1 MTTEQYIDTLLECM
15 KDIMGEP
22 STVEEDEKDMVWR
35 CYYRTWC
42 LAGRICDNNRNLI
55 QKYTKKID
63 DFFVPY
69 FARIQPIR
77 KDDQNGQ

>member
-1 MTTEQYIDTLLECM
+1 MTTEQYIDTLLSCI

-22 STVEEDEKDMVWR
+22 STIEEDEVDFVWNN
-35 CYYRTWC
+35 YHRTWC
-42 LAGRICDNNRNLI
+42 LARRMCDDDKHTI

-77 KDDQNGQ
+77 KDDQNG